1 MDNLH
6 KIAALGL
13 FVLLV
18 VIIIF
23 TRADI
28 QSTDVVTDPGVPLEQ
43 IDPPALDL
51 DTGPEDVQSED
62 SEVVES
68 VACTMDAK
76 LCPDGS
82 AVGRTGPNCEF
93 AACPVPESIVCT
105 DEQKQA
111 KACTREYAPVCG
123 LVQIQCIT
131 TPCDP
136 IPETFGNAC
145 SACAQGNVLSYTQ
158 GECSI

>member
-1 MDNLH
+1 MDTLQ
-6 KIAALGL
+6 KIVVLCL

-28 QSTDVVTDPGVPLEQ
+28 QNTDVVADPGAPVEQ
-43 IDPPALDL
+43 IDPSSMDL
-51 DTGPEDVQSED
+51 DTVPEDP
-62 SEVVES
+62 EVVEP
-68 VACTMDAK
+68 VVCTMDAK

-111 KACTREYAPVCG
+111 EACTMEYAPVCG

-131 TPCDP
+131 TPCNP